1 MNLLLL
7 HGFTSHPL
15 LALGPLPEV
24 LRKAGFG
31 VSQPTLPGHGTRPED
46 LLRVRW
52 RDWLEAAQGTYPK
65 LPEPKGMI
73 GLSMGALLAL
83 MRRTPEV
90 LPRVQAPALVVEAGR
105 DQVVAPAGVRGYFA
119 FLSTPSWLAPR
130 RGPQKS
136 HERATLAL
144 ADGATFAYRHLGSP
158 RKEYLVF
165 PKSGHDLLLD
175 REQVAQ
181 AVREQLLANSN
192 HLQ

>member
-24 LRKAGFG
+24 LRMVAFG
-31 VSQPTLPGHGTRPED
+31 VIQPALPGHGTHPED
-46 LLRVRW
+46 LPKVRW
-52 RDWLEAAQGTYPK
+52 QDWLKAAQDAYQK
-65 LPEPKGMI
+65 LPEPKGVV

-83 MRRTPEV
+83 LRRTPEV

-105 DQVVAPAGVRGYFA
+105 DRVVAPAGVRGYFA
-119 FLSTPSWLAPR
+119 ILSTPSWLAPR

-136 HERATLAL
+136 HERTTLAL
-144 ADGATFAYRHLGSP
+144 ADGATFAYRRLGSP

-165 PKSGHDLLLD
+165 PKSGHNLLLD

-181 AVREQLLANSN
+181 AARDQLLANSN

>member
-7 HGFTSHPL
+7 HGFTSHSL

-90 LPRVQAPALVVEAGR
+90 LPRVQAPALVEAER
-105 DQVVAPAGVRGYFA
+105 DRVVAPAGVRGYFA
-119 FLSTPSWLAPR
+119 ILSTPSWLAPR
-130 RGPQKS
+130 WGPPKS
-136 HERATLAL
+136 HERTTLAL
-144 ADGATFAYRHLGSP
+144 ADGATFAYGRLGSP

-165 PKSGHDLLLD
+165 PENDHDLLLD

-181 AVREQLLANSN
+181 AARDQLLANSN